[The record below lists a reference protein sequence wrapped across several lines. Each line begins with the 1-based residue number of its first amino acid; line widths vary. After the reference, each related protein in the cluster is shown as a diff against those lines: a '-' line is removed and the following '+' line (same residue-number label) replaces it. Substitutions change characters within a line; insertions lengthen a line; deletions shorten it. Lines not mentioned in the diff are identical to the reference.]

1 MLFFREHNPS
11 LNWTHR
17 LIPSRKLLVIRTLNH
32 LLSYV
37 VFKHFLSF
45 ILWLDNDVSQTWKRC
60 QILFIYFYKILY
72 IFRRLF
78 QVSFILKVIL
88 YFKYLGYAPL
98 SSVNYYFIVARFL
111 QVSDQCRDGGP
122 ISPSKCTYMRDWLAE
137 LWRSSFVDFIFKRDK

>member
-1 MLFFREHNPS
+1 MECSFKQGVFRKWNQSACGLILFAPNALFKGTFH
-11 LNWTHR
+11 
-17 LIPSRKLLVIRTLNH
+17 H
-32 LLSYV
+32 LSSYL

-88 YFKYLGYAPL
+88 YFKYHGYAPL
-98 SSVNYYFIVARFL
+98 SSVKYYFIVARFL
-111 QVSDQCRDGGP
+111 TGIWSVSWWWANITKQVYIYEGLACR
-122 ISPSKCTYMRDWLAE
+122 IMT
-137 LWRSSFVDFIFKRDK
+137 